1 LHDYCIFIQ
10 MGNRTERL
18 LIIKEMIINQKIS
31 NQEELLSLLESRGLN
46 YTQATL
52 SRDLKFLKVNKISD
66 PGKGYI
72 YELPDQHNINSDFA
86 TSFAA
91 RGFISLQFAHHLG
104 VIKTMPGYASS
115 LASLIDKTNP
125 FEILGTIAGDDTI
138 LIIPN
143 ENISE
148 SDVKNALILIIP
160 ELKNKLYNGK

>member
-1 LHDYCIFIQ
+1 

-18 LIIKEMIINQKIS
+18 LIIKDLITNKKIS
-31 NQEELLSLLESRGLN
+31 NQEELLSLLENKGLN

-72 YELPDQHNINSDFA
+72 YELPDQHIINSDLA

-91 RGFISLQFAHHLG
+91 RGFISIQFAHHLG

-125 FEILGTIAGDDTI
+125 FEILATIAGDDTI
-138 LIIPN
+138 LIIPHD
-143 ENISE
+143 NISE
-148 SDVKNALILIIP
+148 SDVKNAIVLIIP
-160 ELKNKLYNGK
+160 ELKDKINLNN

>member
-1 LHDYCIFIQ
+1 

-31 NQEELLSLLESRGLN
+31 NQEELLSLLEIRGLN

-66 PGKGYI
+66 PEKGYI
-72 YELPDQHNINSDFA
+72 YELPDQHFASSDIA

-91 RGFISLQFAHHLG
+91 RGFISIQFSHHLG

-115 LASLIDKTNP
+115 LASLVDKTNP
-125 FEILGTIAGDDTI
+125 FEILATIAGDDTI

-143 ENISE
+143 ENVSE